1 MEDTNVLEDTNV
13 RTTLL
18 SLHRALV
25 EFERRAYEKTHGRT
39 SGAEFLQVL
48 VRDPSLAWLAP
59 LTSQIA
65 RLDELGDGS
74 DATAQRRTW
83 RARTRALL
91 SAASKGPFGAA
102 YAERVNLSPD
112 VAFAHAAAVRAFR

>member
-1 MEDTNVLEDTNV
+1 MENTGQ
-13 RTTLL
+13 RTALL
-18 SLHRALV
+18 SLHRTLV

-39 SGAEFLQVL
+39 SAAEFLQVL
-48 VRDPSLAWLAP
+48 LRDPSFAWLAP

-74 DATAQRRTW
+74 DTTTQRRTW

-91 SAASKGPFGAA
+91 SAADKGPFGPL

-112 VAFAHAAAVRAFR
+112 VAFAHA